1 MDVPN
6 RALLSKNKHP
16 YSWKEEEQNNE
27 IRRKR
32 IFTSANLAPSLY
44 FTGRFSS
51 SSHRSVLFPTI
62 ATTQSSSADS
72 YERKILTN

>member
-16 YSWKEEEQNNE
+16 YSYEEKKINE
-27 IRRKR
+27 ILGKRK
-32 IFTSANLAPSLY
+32 FTSANLAPSLY
-44 FTGRFSS
+44 FTGRLSS

-72 YERKILTN
+72 YVGERK